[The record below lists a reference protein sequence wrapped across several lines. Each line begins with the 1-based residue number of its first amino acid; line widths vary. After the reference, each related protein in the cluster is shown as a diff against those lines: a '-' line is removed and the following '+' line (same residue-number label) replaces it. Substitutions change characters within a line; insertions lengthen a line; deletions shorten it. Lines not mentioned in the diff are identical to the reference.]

1 MRNPY
6 LLQLAAKRKRYGSA
20 YGADDLFYN
29 ELDDVYGVSSQD
41 YRDDMVGSKETG
53 AEKVKSGL
61 IKGVTAIGLVTVGL
75 FAVVMAPGIYEK
87 MTGRTPEQALGFGG
101 KNYGS
106 FNKHLPLEDRIESL
120 LAESKKQ
127 LHKNKSVDKI
137 VGSFAMAQELIHS
150 DEFKHDYEYNPRKK
164 RIVEEFADYGM
175 ELSK

>member
-1 MRNPY
+1 MKNPY
-6 LLQLAAKRKRYGSA
+6 LLQLAAKRKRYGA
-20 YGADDLFYN
+20 YSADDLFYD
-29 ELDDVYGVSSQD
+29 ELDELDIYGGTPEED
-41 YRDDMVGSKETG
+41 AMKF
-53 AEKVKSGL
+53 KSGL
-61 IKGVTAIGLVTVGL
+61 KKGLTAVGLIVTGLV
-75 FAVVMAPGIYEK
+75 AVVMAPGIYEK

-101 KNYGS
+101 KNYGG

-127 LHKNKSVDKI
+127 LQKNKSVDKI

-164 RIVEEFADYGM
+164 RIIEEFADYGM